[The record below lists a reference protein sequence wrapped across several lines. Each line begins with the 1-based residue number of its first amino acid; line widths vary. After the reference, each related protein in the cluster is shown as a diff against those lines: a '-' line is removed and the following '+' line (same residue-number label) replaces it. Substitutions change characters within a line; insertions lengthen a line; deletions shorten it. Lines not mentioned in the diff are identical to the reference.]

1 MTGVLQRIAVVFL
14 ACSLLFLNANWKTMV
29 KIGAITLMA
38 YWVIM
43 AFVPVPGIGVASL
56 EPGRNIAAWID
67 SYLLPGRMW
76 QGSWDPGRTVQ
87 HAPLDCNRYNRYT
100 GWHNNRW

>member
-1 MTGVLQRIAVVFL
+1 
-14 ACSLLFLNANWKTMV
+14 MV

-76 QGSWDPGRTVQ
+76 QGSWDPEGLFSTLPSIVTGITGTP
-87 HAPLDCNRYNRYT
+87 AGIIIVGDKSLDRKIIWLFTLGFLSFIIGGACD
-100 GWHNNRW
+100 